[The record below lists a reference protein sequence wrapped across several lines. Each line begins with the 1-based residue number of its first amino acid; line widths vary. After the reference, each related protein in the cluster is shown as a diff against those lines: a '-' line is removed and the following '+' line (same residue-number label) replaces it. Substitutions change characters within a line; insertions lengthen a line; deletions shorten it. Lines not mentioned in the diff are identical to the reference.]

1 MGDNKLSFA
10 KMKESIHLL
19 IVKNYFH
26 FLSCLQKKLYYFK
39 AKAFVGN
46 QDIVIRSV

>member
-26 FLSCLQKKLYYFK
+26 FLKKLYNLK